1 MKQKSSRSG
10 VPAYDIATANMAAKL
25 YTAPIFDM
33 LAGIKALVGKRF
45 VFIDPEWYCGDTAG
59 FVLSI

>member
-1 MKQKSSRSG
+1 VKQKSRRSG
-10 VPAYDIATANMAAKL
+10 VPAYDIAMANRAAKL

-33 LAGIKALVGKRF
+33 LAGIDALVGKSF

-59 FVLSI
+59 SVLSI